1 MPGQM
6 SVSRPKR
13 QRETHKYGQLICVAC
28 GDDGDTPRCTS
39 LEEKAAL
46 GFVAEAK
53 LLRREI
59 QMARAL
65 LAGLLLLTTVT
76 SLASGCATTA
86 VASHQRDARR
96 LRALERSFHAFVASP
111 IADEHGI
118 EAAVGRL
125 EALRLDYLDA
135 LTTSV
140 DEHDRLL
147 ALVRLAELHLD
158 LSARIRR
165 VPYVG
170 VDDHVA
176 FDARLSARALPL
188 EATGISVLQQVD
200 DSGSDHDRFVQRARL
215 YLHLHT
221 DASLTE
227 ADLDVLREELVAV
240 SFRAPRSLLDTGRIG
255 QRAARR

>member
-1 MPGQM
+1 MRRTPFTCPRAH
-6 SVSRPKR
+6 RPFAY
-13 QRETHKYGQLICVAC
+13 EQLVCVAC
-28 GDDGDTPRCTS
+28 TVWVADGT
-39 LEEKAAL
+39 
-46 GFVAEAK
+46 
-53 LLRREI
+53 LLF
-59 QMARAL
+59 MARAL
-65 LAGLLLLTTVT
+65 IIALLLTTTVST
-76 SLASGCATTA
+76 LGTGCATTA
-86 VASHQRDARR
+86 VTAQKRDARR
-96 LRALERSFHAFVASP
+96 LRALERSFHAFVAASLT
-111 IADEHGI
+111 D
-118 EAAVGRL
+118 EAAIEPAVARL

-135 LTTSV
+135 LSAST
-140 DEHDRLL
+140 DENDRLL

-170 VDDHVA
+170 VDDSRA

-188 EATGISVLQQVD
+188 EATGLSVLSQVAERGVD
-200 DSGSDHDRFVQRARL
+200 DDNRFVQRARL

-221 DASLTE
+221 DAVLTE